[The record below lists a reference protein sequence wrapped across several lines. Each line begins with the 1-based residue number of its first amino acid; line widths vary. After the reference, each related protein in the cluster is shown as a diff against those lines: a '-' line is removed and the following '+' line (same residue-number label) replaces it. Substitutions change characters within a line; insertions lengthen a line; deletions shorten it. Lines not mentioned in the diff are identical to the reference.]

1 MLVDNAVR
9 EIVKDLESTDSK
21 SLVQSS
27 KKI

>member
-9 EIVKDLESTDSK
+9 AIVKDLESTDSR

>member
-9 EIVKDLESTDSK
+9 EIVKDLESTDRK